1 MLDGTDKAIIPG
13 FINTHTH
20 ASMTL
25 FRGYGDDLPLM
36 TWLEDYIWPVE
47 AQMTPHDVYVGAKL
61 ACLEMLRSGTTCFL
75 DMYMLPLETA
85 KAVEEMGLRAHL
97 SYTLFDPRQPR
108 ACCTGSQAH
117 AMSIW
122 SASASSATAS
132 PSPSAHTPSI
142 R

>member
-1 MLDGTDKAIIPG
+1 MTSILIKNVLHGTTTTDVLIEGNLITRIAPGISAPAGAEVLDGTDKAIIPG

-61 ACLEMLRSGTTCFL
+61 ACLEMLRSGTTCFI
-75 DMYMLPLETA
+75 DMYMLPL
-85 KAVEEMGLRAHL
+85 
-97 SYTLFDPRQPR
+97 
-108 ACCTGSQAH
+108 
-117 AMSIW
+117 
-122 SASASSATAS
+122 
-132 PSPSAHTPSI
+132 
-142 R
+142 